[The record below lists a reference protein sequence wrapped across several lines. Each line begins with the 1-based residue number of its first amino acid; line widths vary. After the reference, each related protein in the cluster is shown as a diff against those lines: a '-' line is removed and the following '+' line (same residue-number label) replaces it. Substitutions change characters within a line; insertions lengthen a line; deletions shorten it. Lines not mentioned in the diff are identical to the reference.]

1 MYAILHFIGGQEEER
16 NKGRGW
22 GGGGGGWGVKLL
34 SLNDYTNI
42 QM

>member
-22 GGGGGGWGVKLL
+22 GGVGWGVKLL